1 MIEVFYLHRYLSH
14 PIYAAL
20 EPKRPPMFVE
30 EVWLSLHPATK
41 ILVRQIVVPTP
52 LALNGR
58 RASHG
63 TSIHLHRTSEGSY
76 EQLTVG

>member
-1 MIEVFYLHRYLSH
+1 
-14 PIYAAL
+14 
-20 EPKRPPMFVE
+20 MFVE